1 MCSSAVIFSNVTVS
15 SRVIDVLAECDDVT
29 AKDVSRRHLH
39 TLAHALRCRAQ
50 SVFQLQVIL
59 VLLLSV
65 GPCTS
70 NWKRGMEV
78 LVDRRG
84 DCVLA
89 SVLHRVCQQ
98 QQQQNHHQQRELCV
112 IALYTLS
119 SFFIDAP
126 KRLVRNFIEE
136 GGAALLSATVKYLTS
151 DIAAL
156 NPTPASSHLA
166 PSLFNIVWSLVVNAT
181 CLASF
186 DDVFQSPSLPLCP
199 DMHGLGAFRV
209 KEMDGGDG
217 LGKLRFVNQEFL
229 PVSS

>member
-1 MCSSAVIFSNVTVS
+1 
-15 SRVIDVLAECDDVT
+15 
-29 AKDVSRRHLH
+29 
-39 TLAHALRCRAQ
+39 
-50 SVFQLQVIL
+50 
-59 VLLLSV
+59 
-65 GPCTS
+65 
-70 NWKRGMEV
+70 MEV
-78 LVDRRG
+78 LVGRRG

-136 GGAALLSATVKYLTS
+136 GGVALLSATVNYLTS
-151 DIAAL
+151 DITAL
-156 NPTPASSHLA
+156 NPTPASSHPA

-181 CLASF
+181 CLPSF

-199 DMHGLGAFRV
+199 GMQDLGAFRV